1 MNNFSKQI
9 LIGLAALAAVAYLGL
24 QLSLNIGT
32 MIDID
37 YATYATANDDI
48 TTDAYFFR
56 EETVLTSQSEV
67 QTHIFTRT
75 AKKSR
80 SDRMLLRSTLLRLTR
95 VFRQR

>member
-37 YATYATANDDI
+37 YATYATTNDDI

-56 EETVLTSQSEV
+56 EETV

>member
-56 EETVLTSQSEV
+56 EETVLTSQAEPPSQKQPC
-67 QTHIFTRT
+67 QTPT
-75 AKKSR
+75 ALRERCLFYLIYGQPLKK
-80 SDRMLLRSTLLRLTR
+80 
-95 VFRQR
+95 F